1 MLTFEDCLALA
12 ELTEEE
18 VDAIAEHEHVPEML
32 AMELGNYLVHENGGV
47 PRISRIIVEDIEA
60 AEIRGDRDRVL
71 RLKLVLKHFVS
82 AHPVETL

>member
-32 AMELGNYLVHENGGV
+32 AMELGNYLVHADDGV
-47 PRISRIIVEDIEA
+47 PRISRIIIEDIEA
-60 AEIRGDRDRVL
+60 AELRGDRDRVL
-71 RLKLVLKHFVS
+71 RLKLVLQHFVA
-82 AHPVETL
+82 AHPVESF